1 LVRYHKARLNKP
13 KNLIQKTTGGFT
25 MTLYVRSPFAA
36 MRRRMFESMFD
47 PEWSDF
53 RTESAALVPV
63 DVEAENETYVI
74 SALLPGVKAE
84 DLNIQVVNETVT
96 ISGEFKHG
104 RNEEGNYLLAERPA
118 GRFTRTITLP
128 VALNAAKAEA
138 DLTNGVLTL
147 RVPKAEEAM
156 PKSIKVVSK

>member
-1 LVRYHKARLNKP
+1 
-13 KNLIQKTTGGFT
+13 
-25 MTLYVRSPFAA
+25 MTLYIRSPFAT
-36 MRRRMFESMFD
+36 MRRRMFDNMFAPD
-47 PEWSDF
+47 WVDY
-53 RTESAALVPV
+53 RTDNAMMVPV
-63 DVEAENETYVI
+63 DVEAEDETYVI
-74 SALLPGVKAE
+74 SALLPGIKAE

-104 RNEEGNYLLAERPA
+104 RNEDGNYLLAERPS

-138 DLTNGVLTL
+138 NLTDGVLTL

>member
-1 LVRYHKARLNKP
+1 
-13 KNLIQKTTGGFT
+13 

-36 MRRRMFESMFD
+36 MRRRMFDNMFD
-47 PEWSDF
+47 PEWADF
-53 RTESAALVPV
+53 HTNNAMVVPV
-63 DVEAENETYVI
+63 DVEAEDETYVI
-74 SALLPGVKAE
+74 SALLPGIKAE
-84 DLNIQVVNETVT
+84 DLNIQVVNENVT

-104 RNEEGNYLLAERPA
+104 RNEDGNYLVAERPS

-128 VALNAAKAEA
+128 VGLNASKAEA

-147 RVPKAEEAM
+147 RVPKAEESK